1 MVAKADV
8 LRSKII
14 FHLDRN
20 LHIALPNRNFD
31 SGKFGRAKG
40 DSWITR
46 KAKAFARYE
55 DRLIK
60 SAIAIFIMDEA
71 DRVIARREAFD
82 RNRPGL
88 IGEHAEQA
96 RVFAAFTIRK
106 TRRIGGQADEDD
118 ALGRPQTRN
127 VNFKR

>member
-31 SGKFGRAKG
+31 GGKFGRAKG
-40 DSWITR
+40 NGWIAR
-46 KAKAFARYE
+46 KAKSFARDQ

-60 SAIAIFIMDEA
+60 PTIAIFIMDEA
-71 DRVIARREAFD
+71 NRVIARRKPFD
-82 RNRPGL
+82 RNWPSL

-118 ALGRPQTRN
+118 TLA
-127 VNFKR
+127 